1 VTASIPLQ
9 PAERLILFLAALCE
23 AVYHCPSSRTAGPL
37 LGLLWRRLVRL
48 HTRFAAILARAN
60 QPSRLPA
67 APRTTPRSAPPTP
80 PPLMK
85 KPLGSFAA
93 LFRLLPDH
101 NRYRGELEQLLAEP
115 DTAALFQA
123 KPQLHRMVRPLCR
136 LLNLKPP
143 AFPKPPQAPQPEP
156 ATPPPGSLI
165 ATQTARSPERPPPP
179 TPGPTSSSWH
189 PPPNP
194 PAYAASG

>member
-1 VTASIPLQ
+1 MTASIPLQ
-9 PAERLILFLAALCE
+9 PAERLILFLASLCE
-23 AVYHCPSSRTAGPL
+23 AIYHCPSSRTAGPL

-48 HTRFAAILARAN
+48 HTRFAAILARAD
-60 QPSRLPA
+60 QPSRPPA
-67 APRTTPRSAPPTP
+67 TPRATPRSATPTP

-93 LFRLLPDH
+93 LFRLLPDY

-115 DTAALFQA
+115 DTAALLQA

-136 LLNLKPP
+136 LLRLKPP
-143 AFPKPPQAPQPEP
+143 AFPKPPQAAQPEP
-156 ATPPPGSLI
+156 ALSSASLI

-179 TPGPTSSSWH
+179 TPGPAPSCWH
-189 PPPNP
+189 PPADP